1 MDERLKQRL
10 VGAAVL
16 VSLVVIIAPM
26 VLDKR
31 SETDA
36 VWQDSDIPPRPENVF
51 RAEIEPVRE
60 AEILDDF
67 PNPAAVPE
75 PVPAPADRKRSPA
88 MRGDAAA
95 RSPAKPA
102 SHSTT
107 DELPRGGLG
116 AWAVQLGSFSNSSN
130 ALALRDR
137 LRARG
142 YPAFIEGVRVDD
154 REVMRVY
161 VGPELLRAKAAESR
175 RRLEQETRLKGMI
188 VRYPTS

>member
-16 VSLVVIIAPM
+16 VSLVVIIAPI

-31 SETDA
+31 PEKDA
-36 VWQDSDIPPRPENVF
+36 MWQDSDIPPRPVNVF
-51 RAEIEPVRE
+51 RADIEPVRE
-60 AEILDDF
+60 AEILDGF
-67 PNPAAVPE
+67 TKPAAVPDR
-75 PVPAPADRKRSPA
+75 APANQQRSPT
-88 MRGDAAA
+88 RRDDSSA
-95 RSPAKPA
+95 RSPVKPA
-102 SHSTT
+102 YHSTT
-107 DELPRGGLG
+107 EDLPRGGLG
-116 AWAVQLGSFSNSSN
+116 AWAVQLGSFSKSRN

-154 REVMRVY
+154 RDVMRVY
-161 VGPELLRAKAAESR
+161 VGPELLRATAAESR
-175 RRLEQETRLKGMI
+175 KRLEQETRLKGMI